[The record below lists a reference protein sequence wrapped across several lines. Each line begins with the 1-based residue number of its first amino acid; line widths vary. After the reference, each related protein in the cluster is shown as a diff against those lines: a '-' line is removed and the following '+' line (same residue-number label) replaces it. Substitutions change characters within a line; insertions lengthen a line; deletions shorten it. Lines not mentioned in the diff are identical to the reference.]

1 MWECLFPTEFP
12 YSDALDRLK
21 WMSLVGD
28 AIVSVGLRP
37 TIDLKRAETRE
48 CPLGFLDLMQRS
60 WSADPWMRPSF
71 VEISLALRRM
81 LHHAPPLE
89 GESSTHSPLELSC
102 LCSIPITS
110 STSSLCKNVAL
121 LNENAVVN
129 SVGGTIFV
137 FNLITGKSSS
147 LYLDSS
153 NLERRRVSSIAKS
166 SVAVM
171 DGIWVSEGSDFV
183 QYLSSLESVKEPMRF
198 EGSLDSI
205 WDVVFV
211 NGSAIAIGFLKGKL
225 ALGEWEIE
233 SKEDE
238 LNKRC
243 VTMARLAVFPQS
255 VLECDLVGCLVA
267 SLTSQIWLYTK
278 REILVID
285 ALQLTTIA
293 FLENFTQESLLNL
306 LDVTSTKEIWG
317 LTRANLFGWKQ
328 DGSLMFKQELPID
341 AGAGVFIRKFNAVCF
356 VDVEKTVYVLDD
368 HWIES
373 SEKDVACWKYH
384 CVISLV
390 LSTHV
395 SSGKGSSL
403 HDLIEDVDGCASE
416 IEEFAQSC
424 GHLHFIDF
432 LRFMAQLRHH
442 WDPLLARRVL
452 SDFVSLEG
460 EKSVLGVTKYA
471 HNVRHDFSRDELS
484 AIEEDVKK
492 WVSLNILERFA
503 VSRRKTEINSD
514 EMIQMI
520 FDDERDLILIADTR
534 FHILHLAPSI
544 EHQEVT
550 AMSAA
555 RAQSC
560 MEAEI
565 ENLNRNAKQ
574 ALQKRITVM
583 MNLPEQ
589 AEFDRESKP
598 ADGSAKVLSTSGT
611 RDRARAFVRPR
622 K

>member
-1 MWECLFPTEFP
+1 MWEFLFPTEFP

-28 AIVSVGLRP
+28 AIVSIGLRP

-81 LHHAPPLE
+81 LQHAPVE
-89 GESSTHSPLELSC
+89 EESSTHSPLELSC
-102 LCSIPITS
+102 LCSIPIPS
-110 STSSLCKNVAL
+110 CSCKNVAL

-129 SVGGTIFV
+129 SGDGSIFV
-137 FNLITGKSSS
+137 FNLLTGKSSS
-147 LYLDSS
+147 CSLDSS
-153 NLERRRVSSIAKS
+153 NVERRRVSSIAKS
-166 SVAVM
+166 SVGVM

-183 QYLSSLESVKEPMRF
+183 HYLSSLESVKEPMRF

-211 NGSAIAIGFLKGKL
+211 NDSVIAIGSLKGKL
-225 ALGEWEIE
+225 ALGEF
-233 SKEDE
+233 KQGD
-238 LNKRC
+238 LRKRS
-243 VTMARLAVFPQS
+243 VTMARLAVLSQS

-267 SLTSQIWLYTK
+267 SSASRIWLYTK

-285 ALQLTTIA
+285 ALHLTTIA
-293 FLENFTQESLLNL
+293 FLENFAQENLLSLL
-306 LDVTSTKEIWG
+306 DITSTKEIWG
-317 LTRANLFGWKQ
+317 LTRANLIVWKQ

-341 AGAGVFIRKFNAVCF
+341 AGAGVFIPKFNAVCL
-356 VDVEKTVYVLDD
+356 VDKEKSVYVLDD

-373 SEKDVACWKYH
+373 NEKDVACWKYH

-395 SSGKGSSL
+395 SSRIASSL
-403 HDLIEDVDGCASE
+403 HDLIEDADGCASE
-416 IEEFAQSC
+416 IEEFAQRC

-471 HNVRHDFSRDELS
+471 QNVRHDFSRDELS

-503 VSRRKTEINSD
+503 DSRKKTEVNSD

-550 AMSAA
+550 VKSAA
-555 RAQSC
+555 RAQC
-560 MEAEI
+560 YMEAEL
-565 ENLNRNAKQ
+565 ESLNRNAKQ
-574 ALQKRITVM
+574 AVQKRITVM

-589 AEFDRESKP
+589 TEFYKETKP
-598 ADGSAKVLSTSGT
+598 ADGSARADGT
-611 RDRARAFVRPR
+611 RERARAFVRPR